1 MHDILARTGAAA
13 DTPPAGDWRK
23 PQRIRSAASPGARA
37 RASLQ
42 EVELREAMTT
52 AWTNRQFKPDDV
64 SDAVIHDV
72 LEAARFAPSGGN
84 RQGWR
89 VIVVKDADRRR
100 ALRDLYLE
108 AWNPYIAT
116 VKADANA
123 TKLQSRSVQA
133 ADDFAQTLHEIPVL
147 LVVCVDLTTLAVTDA
162 ALDRQSIVGGA
173 SIYPFV
179 QNVLLASRDAGLG
192 ASLTTILVA
201 AEPRVAELLGIP
213 EGFAVAAL
221 VALGWPVKV
230 PTKLSR
236 RPVEEFAFRERFGDH

>member
-1 MHDILARTGAAA
+1 
-13 DTPPAGDWRK
+13 
-23 PQRIRSAASPGARA
+23 
-37 RASLQ
+37 
-42 EVELREAMTT
+42 VELREAMKT

-64 SDAVIHDV
+64 PDDVIDHV
-72 LEAARFAPSGGN
+72 LDAARFAPSGGN

-89 VIVVKDADRRR
+89 VVVVKDPDTRR
-100 ALRDLYLE
+100 ALRDLYLA

-116 VKADANA
+116 VKANA
-123 TKLQSRSVQA
+123 GATRLQARSVQA
-133 ADDFAQTLHEIPVL
+133 ADDFAQGLHEIPAL
-147 LVVCVDLTTLAVTDA
+147 LVICVDLSTLAVTDA

-201 AEPRVAELLGIP
+201 SEPGVADLLGIP

-230 PTKLSR
+230 PAKLSR
-236 RPVEEFAFRERFGDH
+236 RPVEDFVFRERFGDH